1 MSTSESVLQH
11 LIMSDV
17 DLSAVNQDILASGSI
32 KLSTLNLQVMPWY
45 IVFHNREFLLYYLLS
60 EYQTKSRTDI

>member
-1 MSTSESVLQH
+1 MFGDMSTSESVLQH

-32 KLSTLNLQVMPWY
+32 KLSTLNLQVMP
-45 IVFHNREFLLYYLLS
+45 
-60 EYQTKSRTDI
+60 